1 MPFNIHLG
9 VAVVEGLG
17 HAGVVRAGAGAHL
30 YVASMA
36 SGSPFVWEM
45 LAWRYRC
52 ESSQP
57 ERARTRLRVSY
68 GILATEPRCA
78 CDASDCRTLGCAKH
92 KPGTRLDR

>member
-9 VAVVEGLG
+9 VAVVEGRG

-57 ERARTRLRVSY
+57 ERARTRESLVWV
-68 GILATEPRCA
+68 LATESSRGLC
-78 CDASDCRTLGCAKH
+78 
-92 KPGTRLDR
+92 

>member
-17 HAGVVRAGAGAHL
+17 HAAVVRAGAGAHR

-36 SGSPFVWEM
+36 SGSPFVWER

-57 ERARTRLRVSY
+57 ERARTRESLVWV
-68 GILATEPRCA
+68 LATEPSRGLHSVLA
-78 CDASDCRTLGCAKH
+78 TVGH
-92 KPGTRLDR
+92 